1 MNSIKERFQSL
12 KENYTVA
19 NAINYV
25 DFLDECR
32 KSDVVDCFENTFVEP
47 IKGTEFTKKFILIN
61 SFSQNELN
69 MMKTTLE
76 SFLEKAERS
85 FYENEAHLEA
95 VKECLEI
102 IDAKLECVEHISLVD
117 LVLESFYL
125 DDMEITCEG
134 AQISDIAIKQ
144 IISKDIDDETKVKLA
159 SKLIEHLKTDSIP
172 LNTVKGVN
180 VIISTTAIVIYY
192 ALTVPI
198 AVVGLLLPVPIIM
211 VSNLINSGAK
221 AGNIAI
227 YKRVLDSEIKKIEA
241 AQKSGKTTPDVETYR
256 QNLLQARQMLDETK
270 KVTLESTLM
279 DLEESE
285 TVHEKINV
293 LDSAIREN
301 FVKFALSEEETVE
314 ESVEWFNNIVKLSN
328 VKELV
333 VKEQLTNK
341 IVNMY
346 KNNKKIEKLMGSA
359 GNANNFKRLAKE
371 MIDDAS
377 TKKELM
383 KAVNIIKG
391 EAMKAKHPM
400 LLNPNIGT
408 AMASVLEKEQS
419 TEIVSWV
426 NGPEFQRCVD
436 RRMKY
441 IGKYVKESY
450 DGADFDEKMQLVVQ
464 EGMFFKNTNRGRD
477 DKNRLSYLIH
487 LKEKG
492 ISIEEFKSRFLP
504 KLRQYVKRSC
514 DAINSQLKPFKS
526 LEADIVTFD
535 RMKDAKDFEKT
546 LLDFS
551 SLKNGKDYVTKHHPV
566 VDINDSN
573 EDTHDFMKVCDK
585 IVTSIIEPMKD
596 SFTIKW
602 GVGGLYIICTEWIYD
617 AKTID
622 KEIKSL
628 ESKVGPIKE
637 SFEDDEFDDLEDQL
651 DDIFNDLD
659 EEDEFVVEG
668 TKADNRRKKVNVT
681 ANKIKSKAHK
691 LKDKAKNAGQAPK
704 AALHQVNKAGKA
716 LDDAAT
722 NTVNKAKDTYRND
735 IREEI
740 IEDKTRVKLFR
751 IIRKGIGIGAATMV
765 NPAVGAITALTSYAL
780 GKKVKEKE
788 RRRILHEL
796 NEELEIV
803 NEKIDDA
810 RGDSNKEKKYQ
821 LMRIRNQLNRD
832 IKRIQYRVK
841 SDGKGV

>member
-25 DFLDECR
+25 DFLDECS

-76 SFLEKAERS
+76 SFLEKAVQT
-85 FYENEAHLEA
+85 FYENEAHADA
-95 VKECLEI
+95 VKECVEI

-125 DDMEITCEG
+125 DDMEIACEG
-134 AQISDIAIKQ
+134 TQTADIAIKQ

-159 SKLIEHLKTDSIP
+159 TKLIEHLKADSIP
-172 LNTVKGVN
+172 LNTVKAVN
-180 VIISTTAIVIYY
+180 VIMSTTAIVIYY

-241 AQKSGKTTPDVETYR
+241 AQKSGKASPDVETYR
-256 QNLLQARQMLDETK
+256 QNLLQARQMLNETK
-270 KVTLESTLM
+270 KVTLESTLSEL
-279 DLEESE
+279 DESE
-285 TVHEKINV
+285 TVHEKISI

-314 ESVEWFNNIVKLSN
+314 ESIQWFNNVVALSN
-328 VKELV
+328 
-333 VKEQLTNK
+333 T
-341 IVNMY
+341 
-346 KNNKKIEKLMGSA
+346 
-359 GNANNFKRLAKE
+359 R
-371 MIDDAS
+371 D
-377 TKKELM
+377 
-383 KAVNIIKG
+383 
-391 EAMKAKHPM
+391 
-400 LLNPNIGT
+400 
-408 AMASVLEKEQS
+408 
-419 TEIVSWV
+419 
-426 NGPEFQRCVD
+426 
-436 RRMKY
+436 
-441 IGKYVKESY
+441 
-450 DGADFDEKMQLVVQ
+450 LVVQ
-464 EGMFFKNTNRGRD
+464 EGLFSRNKNKPTED
-477 DKNRLSYLIH
+477 EDRLSYLIY
-487 LKEKG
+487 LRKNG
-492 ISIEEFKSRFLP
+492 ITIEEFKSKFLP
-504 KLRQYVKRSC
+504 KLRQFAKQSC
-514 DAINSQLKPFKS
+514 VAINARLRPFIGIQDS
-526 LEADIVTFD
+526 VITFD
-535 RMKDAKDFEKT
+535 KTDEVKEFEKA

-551 SLKNGKDYVTKHHPV
+551 SIKKDKDYIMKQYPV
-566 VDINDSN
+566 VDIDTSN
-573 EDTHDFMKVCDK
+573 PDTHDFMRECDK
-585 IVTSIIEPMKD
+585 IVTSTISPMED
-596 SFTIKW
+596 SFKAKW
-602 GVGGLYIICTEWIYD
+602 HGDSLYIICTEWVYD
-617 AKTID
+617 KNAID
-622 KEIKSL
+622 AEIKRLQTKTGS
-628 ESKVGPIKE
+628 VKE
-637 SFEDDEFDDLEDQL
+637 SFEDNEFDDLEDEL
-651 DDIFNDLD
+651 GDIFDDLE
-659 EEDEFVVEG
+659 EEDEFVEEG
-668 TKADNRRKKVNVT
+668 TKGDDKRKKVNVA

-751 IIRKGIGIGAATMV
+751 IIRKSIGVGVATMV
-765 NPAVGAITALTSYAL
+765 NPAIGAITALTSYAL
-780 GKKVKEKE
+780 SKKVKEKE